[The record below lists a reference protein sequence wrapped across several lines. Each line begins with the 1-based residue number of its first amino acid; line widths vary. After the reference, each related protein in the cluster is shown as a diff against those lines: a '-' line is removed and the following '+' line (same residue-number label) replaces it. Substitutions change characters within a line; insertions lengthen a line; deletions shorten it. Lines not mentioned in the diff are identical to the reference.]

1 VPPHPHWLNFV
12 RVTDAGAAAAKAV
25 ALGGRVLVKP
35 HLDRHGG
42 KAAIIADPTGAPVGP
57 DGMVRQRREGGGQ
70 MSLNFPVGKLDIVP
84 WKPTALAMLL
94 LVVLCGCAYPGV
106 SYGGAVAVDFEDGYP
121 GDYFETLRIRVRR
134 LGGRLPG
141 GSAAAWGAS
150 TGTSRTPLPCATS
163 LSPMPSIPSRPRGR
177 R

>member
-1 VPPHPHWLNFV
+1 
-12 RVTDAGAAAAKAV
+12 
-25 ALGGRVLVKP
+25 
-35 HLDRHGG
+35 
-42 KAAIIADPTGAPVGP
+42 
-57 DGMVRQRREGGGQ
+57 

-121 GDYFETLRIRVRR
+121 GDYFEPYGFEYGGWGGGYRVGPPRHGGRR
-134 LGGRLPG
+134 LERPGRPYH
-141 GSAAAWGAS
+141 APPP
-150 TGTSRTPLPCATS
+150 SR
-163 LSPMPSIPSRPRGR
+163 PMPSIPSRPRGR